1 MPPRKPKA
9 SGPPLQQQKLLL
21 PDGSSTRSGK
31 ASGAAAAPPRD
42 PGAAPPVRRSIQK
55 TGGNRADARR
65 MRWEDPSGTEPAG
78 TTANL
83 WSFSDGMV
91 RQLFRKNGV
100 LRVDSKLMPDVKF
113 ELHETVQALVN
124 DIHAVAFADDPEG
137 PPRLAGDVE
146 SRVITSKHVE
156 YVLKWL
162 GLRIRLPPLDD
173 AAERRSRKAGR
184 DAGDAG
190 EENQGEGDQDEGD
203 QDDGDRGE
211 DDQGDGER
219 GDGGVGDAGAGASSL
234 GWARWTRKSTLAK
247 ESRAAFDQHAHAQL

>member
-1 MPPRKPKA
+1 M
-9 SGPPLQQQKLLL
+9 
-21 PDGSSTRSGK
+21 
-31 ASGAAAAPPRD
+31 
-42 PGAAPPVRRSIQK
+42 
-55 TGGNRADARR
+55 
-65 MRWEDPSGTEPAG
+65 
-78 TTANL
+78 
-83 WSFSDGMV
+83 
-91 RQLFRKNGV
+91 
-100 LRVDSKLMPDVKF
+100 
-113 ELHETVQALVN
+113 
-124 DIHAVAFADDPEG
+124 
-137 PPRLAGDVE
+137 
-146 SRVITSKHVE
+146 
-156 YVLKWL
+156 
-162 GLRIRLPPLDD
+162 PPLDD